1 MELSSVAKTGTGIA
15 SAVGIVAGVFIFI
28 AAPATRE
35 TGQIEMVAWG
45 IGLLLIIQGLH
56 SITMSLEM
64 N

>member
-1 MELSSVAKTGTGIA
+1 MELISVAKTGTGIV
-15 SAVGIVAGVFIFI
+15 SVVGILAGIFIFI

-35 TGQIEMVAWG
+35 TGQIEMAVWG

-56 SITMSLEM
+56 SIAMSLEL